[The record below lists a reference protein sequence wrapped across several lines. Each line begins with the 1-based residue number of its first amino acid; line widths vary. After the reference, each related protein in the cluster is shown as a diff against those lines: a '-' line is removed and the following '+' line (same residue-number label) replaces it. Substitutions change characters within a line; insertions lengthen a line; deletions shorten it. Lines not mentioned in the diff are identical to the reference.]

1 MKFYVHKLGCP
12 KNDVDADYI
21 YARLIH
27 EGHTPV
33 RDPEK
38 ADSIIVNTCGFI
50 LPAKEESINELL
62 RFGQL
67 KKDGYLKTLY
77 ASGCLS
83 QRSGDDMLKE
93 MPELDGAFGLGALD
107 SLAKAVNGSQK
118 NKITVKME
126 ARKLGYLSWNNRFI
140 ADDYPYSYLK
150 ISDGCDRGCT
160 YCAIPGMRGKFRSR
174 PLDSI
179 IREAEYLAQNG
190 KKELILVSQEATMY
204 GYNYKGDEKPDII
217 TLLKELDKVEGVEWI
232 RLMYL
237 YPAELSDEVI
247 QYLAADN
254 KTVNYFD
261 LPFQHVNTEIL
272 KGMQRNID
280 SEHVRE
286 LVKKIRTISKDA
298 VLRTT
303 FIVGFPGETEEQ
315 FEELADFIKESK
327 FDRMGVF
334 TYSQE
339 DDTPAAEMPNQI
351 DENVKQERL
360 DRLML
365 IQQEI
370 AFEKNNSLIES
381 EQRVIIDSIEEGMAV
396 GRTYGDCPE
405 VDLEIFITD
414 AEDIHVGDMVDIKV
428 SSVNGYDIFG
438 DVIKGYADDSI

>member
-27 EGHTPV
+27 EGHQPV
-33 RDPEK
+33 KDPLN

-62 RFGQL
+62 KFGQL

-83 QRSGDDMLKE
+83 QRNGDDLLKE

-107 SLAKAVNGSQK
+107 SLATAVNGATKSDL
-118 NKITVKME
+118 TVKME

-140 ADDYPYSYLK
+140 SDDFPYAYLK
-150 ISDGCDRGCT
+150 ISDGCNRGCT

-179 IREAEYLAQNG
+179 IREAKYLAENG

-204 GYNYKGDEKPDII
+204 GYNYKGDDNPDII
-217 TLLKELDKVEGVEWI
+217 TLLKELDKIEGVAWI
-232 RLMYL
+232 RLLYL
-237 YPAELSDEVI
+237 YPAELSDDVI
-247 QYLAADN
+247 EYLAADN
-254 KTVNYFD
+254 KTLNYFD
-261 LPFQHVNTEIL
+261 LPFQHVNSDIL
-272 KGMQRNID
+272 DGMKRNVSTGNIKT
-280 SEHVRE
+280 
-286 LVKKIRTISKDA
+286 LVKKIREKSKDA

-315 FEELADFIKESK
+315 FEELAEFIEESK

-339 DDTPAAEMPNQI
+339 DDTPAADMPDQI
-351 DENVKQERL
+351 EEEVKQERL
-360 DRLML
+360 NKLMI
-365 IQQEI
+365 IQQDI
-370 AFEKNNSLIES
+370 AFEKNNSLLES
-381 EQRVIIDSIEEGMAV
+381 VQRVMIDAIEDERAI
-396 GRTYGDCPE
+396 GRTYADCPE
-405 VDLEIFITD
+405 VDLEVVIDNAD
-414 AEDIHVGDMVDIKV
+414 AIKIGDMLDVKIIAVD
-428 SSVNGYDIFG
+428 GYDLFG
-438 DVIKGYADDSI
+438 EVVKG

>member
-27 EGHTPV
+27 EGHQPV
-33 RDPEK
+33 ADPEK

-50 LPAKEESINELL
+50 LPAKEESINEILK
-62 RFGQL
+62 FGKM

-83 QRSGDDMLKE
+83 QRNGDEMLKA

-107 SLAKAVNGSQK
+107 SLATAVNGSEK
-118 NKITVKME
+118 RAMTVKME
-126 ARKLGYLSWNNRFI
+126 ARKLGYLTWNNRFI
-140 ADDYPYSYLK
+140 SDSFPYSYLK

-174 PLDSI
+174 PMDSI
-179 IREAEYLAQNG
+179 LKEAQFLADNG
-190 KKELILVSQEATMY
+190 KKELILVSQEATLY
-204 GYNYKGDEKPDII
+204 GYNYKGTDKPDII
-217 TLLKELDKVEGVEWI
+217 TLLKELDKIEGIEWI

-237 YPAELSDEVI
+237 YPAELSTEVI
-247 QYLAADN
+247 EYLAGDN

-261 LPFQHVNTEIL
+261 LPFQHVNSEML
-272 KGMQRNID
+272 KSMARNVTGPQ
-280 SEHVRE
+280 VRD
-286 LVKKIRTISKDA
+286 LVKKIRTISNDA

-303 FIVGFPGETEEQ
+303 FIVGFPGETDEQ
-315 FEELADFIKESK
+315 FEELAEFIQESK

-339 DDTPAAEMPNQI
+339 EDTPASEMPNQI
-351 DENVKQERL
+351 DEKVKQERL

-365 IQQEI
+365 IQQDI
-370 AFEKNNSLIES
+370 AFEKNNRLLDTT
-381 EQRVIIDSIEEGMAV
+381 QRVIIDTIEDDTAV
-396 GRTYGDCPE
+396 GRTCGDCPE
-405 VDLEIFITD
+405 VDLEIYIDTSD
-414 AEDIHVGDMVDIKV
+414 KVKIGDMVDVKI
-428 SSVNGYDIFG
+428 SSVEGYDIYG
-438 DVIKGYADDSI
+438 ELV

>member
-27 EGHTPV
+27 EGHQPV
-33 RDPEK
+33 KDPLK

-62 RFGQL
+62 KFGQL

-83 QRSGDDMLKE
+83 QRNGDDLLKE

-107 SLAKAVNGSQK
+107 SLAIAVNGST
-118 NKITVKME
+118 NSDLTVKME

-140 ADDYPYSYLK
+140 SDDFPYAYLK
-150 ISDGCDRGCT
+150 ISDGCNRGCT

-179 IREAEYLAQNG
+179 IREAKYLAENG

-204 GYNYKGDEKPDII
+204 GYNYKGDDNPDII
-217 TLLKELDKVEGVEWI
+217 TLLKELDKIEGVEWI
-232 RLMYL
+232 RLLYL
-237 YPAELSDEVI
+237 YPAELSDDVI
-247 QYLAADN
+247 EYLAADN
-254 KTVNYFD
+254 KTLNYFD
-261 LPFQHVNTEIL
+261 LPFQHVNSDIL
-272 KGMQRNID
+272 DGMQRNVSTGNIKT
-280 SEHVRE
+280 
-286 LVKKIRTISKDA
+286 LVKKIREKSKDA

-315 FEELADFIKESK
+315 FEELADFIEESK

-339 DDTPAAEMPNQI
+339 DDTPAADMPDQI
-351 DENVKQERL
+351 DEDVKQERL
-360 DRLML
+360 NQLMI
-365 IQQEI
+365 IQQDI
-370 AFEKNNSLIES
+370 AFEKNNSLLETV
-381 EQRVIIDSIEEGMAV
+381 QRVMIDTIEEGKAI
-396 GRTYGDCPE
+396 GRTYADCPE
-405 VDLEIFITD
+405 VDLEVVIDKADGIS
-414 AEDIHVGDMVDIKV
+414 IGDMLDVKIITVD
-428 SSVNGYDIFG
+428 GYDIFG
-438 DVIKGYADDSI
+438 EVVKG

>member
-83 QRSGDDMLKE
+83 QRNGDDMLKE

-118 NKITVKME
+118 NKKTVKME

-140 ADDYPYSYLK
+140 ADDYPYAYLK

-190 KKELILVSQEATMY
+190 KKELILVSQEATM
-204 GYNYKGDEKPDII
+204 
-217 TLLKELDKVEGVEWI
+217 
-232 RLMYL
+232 
-237 YPAELSDEVI
+237 
-247 QYLAADN
+247 
-254 KTVNYFD
+254 
-261 LPFQHVNTEIL
+261 
-272 KGMQRNID
+272 
-280 SEHVRE
+280 
-286 LVKKIRTISKDA
+286 
-298 VLRTT
+298 
-303 FIVGFPGETEEQ
+303 
-315 FEELADFIKESK
+315 
-327 FDRMGVF
+327 
-334 TYSQE
+334 
-339 DDTPAAEMPNQI
+339 
-351 DENVKQERL
+351 
-360 DRLML
+360 
-365 IQQEI
+365 
-370 AFEKNNSLIES
+370 
-381 EQRVIIDSIEEGMAV
+381 
-396 GRTYGDCPE
+396 
-405 VDLEIFITD
+405 
-414 AEDIHVGDMVDIKV
+414 
-428 SSVNGYDIFG
+428 
-438 DVIKGYADDSI
+438 

>member
-27 EGHTPV
+27 EGHQPV
-33 RDPEK
+33 KDPEK

-62 RFGQL
+62 KFGQL
-67 KKDGYLKTLY
+67 KKEGTLKTLY
-77 ASGCLS
+77 AAGCLS
-83 QRSGDDMLKE
+83 QRNGDDMLKA

-107 SLAKAVNGSQK
+107 SLATAVNGSEK
-118 NKITVKME
+118 KRITIKME

-140 ADDYPYSYLK
+140 SDDFPYSYLK
-150 ISDGCDRGCT
+150 ISDGCNRGCT

-179 IREAEYLAQNG
+179 IKEAKFLAENG

-204 GYNYKGDEKPDII
+204 GYNYKGDDKPDIL
-217 TLLKELDKVEGVEWI
+217 TLLRELDKVEGIEWI

-237 YPAELSDEVI
+237 YPAELSTEVI
-247 QYLAADN
+247 EYLAADN

-261 LPFQHVNTEIL
+261 LPFQHVNTKIL
-272 KGMQRNID
+272 DGMQRNVT
-280 SEHVRE
+280 SEKVRS
-286 LVKKIRTISKDA
+286 LVKQIRSVSKDA
-298 VLRTT
+298 ALRTT

-339 DDTPAAEMPNQI
+339 DDTPAAEMADQI
-351 DENVKQERL
+351 PEDVKQERL
-360 DRLML
+360 DRLMI
-365 IQQEI
+365 IQQDI
-370 AFEKNNSLIES
+370 AFEKNNSLLGTV
-381 EQRVIIDSIEEGMAV
+381 QHVIIDTITDGEAV
-396 GRTYGDCPE
+396 GRSYADCPD
-405 VDLEIFITD
+405 VDLEIFIHD
-414 AEDIHVGDMVDIKV
+414 AAHLSIGDMLDVKIIGVD
-428 SSVNGYDIFG
+428 GYDIFG
-438 DVIKGYADDSI
+438 EIIKG

>member
-27 EGHTPV
+27 EGHEPV

-38 ADSIIVNTCGFI
+38 AESIIVNTCGFI

-67 KKDGYLKTLY
+67 KKDGLLKTLY

-83 QRSGDDMLKE
+83 QRNGDDLLKE
-93 MPELDGAFGLGALD
+93 IPELDGAFGLGALD
-107 SLAKAVNGSQK
+107 SLATAVNGLQK
-118 NKITVKME
+118 NDLTVKME

-140 ADDYPYSYLK
+140 SDDYPYAYLK

-160 YCAIPGMRGKFRSR
+160 YCAIPAIRGKFRSR

-204 GYNYKGDEKPDII
+204 GYNYKGNENPNII

-237 YPAELSDEVI
+237 YPAELSDDVI
-247 QYLAADN
+247 EYLAADN
-254 KTVNYFD
+254 KTLNYFD

-272 KGMQRNID
+272 KGMQRNVD
-280 SEHVRE
+280 SRQVKE
-286 LVKKIRTISKDA
+286 LVKKIRIISNNA
-298 VLRTT
+298 ALRTT

-315 FEELADFIKESK
+315 FEELADFIQESK

-339 DDTPAAEMPNQI
+339 EGTPAAEMPNQI
-351 DENVKQERL
+351 DEAVKQERL

-365 IQQEI
+365 IQQNI

-381 EQRVIIDSIEEGMAV
+381 EQRVIIDSIDEGMAI
-396 GRTYGDCPE
+396 GRTYADCPE
-405 VDLEIFITD
+405 VDLEIFIND
-414 AEDIHVGDMVDIKV
+414 AENTKIGDMLNVKVKSVD
-428 SSVNGYDIFG
+428 GYDLFG
-438 DVIKGYADDSI
+438 ELIKG

>member
-33 RDPEK
+33 KDPLK

-62 RFGQL
+62 KFGQL

-77 ASGCLS
+77 AAGCLS
-83 QRSGDDMLKE
+83 QRNGDEMLKE

-107 SLAKAVNGSQK
+107 SLATAVNGSTTSDL
-118 NKITVKME
+118 TVKME

-140 ADDYPYSYLK
+140 SDEFPYSYLK

-179 IREAEYLAQNG
+179 IREANYLAENG

-204 GYNYKGDEKPDII
+204 GYNYKGNDNPDIL
-217 TLLKELDKVEGVEWI
+217 TLLRELDKVKGIEWI

-237 YPAELSDEVI
+237 YPAELSDDVI
-247 QYLAADN
+247 EYLAADN

-261 LPFQHVNTEIL
+261 LPFQHINTELL
-272 KGMQRNID
+272 KSMQRNVD
-280 SEHVRE
+280 SQHIRK
-286 LVKKIRTISKDA
+286 LVKKIRTISSNA
-298 VLRTT
+298 ALRTT

-315 FEELADFIKESK
+315 FEELADFIQESK

-334 TYSQE
+334 AYSQE
-339 DDTPAAEMPNQI
+339 DDTPAAEMPDQV
-351 DENVKQERL
+351 DEDVKQERL
-360 DRLML
+360 NRLML
-365 IQQEI
+365 IQQDI
-370 AFEKNNSLIES
+370 AFDKNNSLIES
-381 EQRVIIDSIEEGMAV
+381 EQHVIIDTIEDGQAI
-396 GRTYGDCPE
+396 GRTYADCPE
-405 VDLEIFITD
+405 VDLEIYIND
-414 AEDIHVGDMVDIKV
+414 AKQIKVGDMLKV
-428 SSVNGYDIFG
+428 RISSTEGYDLFG
-438 DVIKGYADDSI
+438 VVI